1 MSINVPR
8 GAVWSLSVVIYA
20 LETGRI
26 QLAAAVGRETLVAD
40 GSDFYDAWTNLRALI
55 AKRGE

>member
-20 LETGRI
+20 LEGERI
-26 QLAAAVGRETLVAD
+26 QLAAAVGRETLVAE
-40 GSDFYDAWTNLRALI
+40 GENFYDAWTNLRAMI

>member
-1 MSINVPR
+1 
-8 GAVWSLSVVIYA
+8 VWSLSVVIYA

-40 GSDFYDAWTNLRALI
+40 GSDFYDAWTNLRAMI